1 LPNPSV
7 ASGFASGVLSA
18 AFEYNVASGE
28 HGAVVVVAGSVQIAT
43 LTPAIGRPVG
53 PNTTSSL
60 REPCAAA
67 VAAHRIAHESTTP
80 IAFKIFTASIQTPTR
95 NPPDSRSLVG

>member
-1 LPNPSV
+1 
-7 ASGFASGVLSA
+7 VLSA

-28 HGAVVVVAGSVQIAT
+28 HGAAVVVAGSLQIAT

-53 PNTTSSL
+53 PKTTSSL

-67 VAAHRIAHESTTP
+67 VVAVAAHRIAHSSIHP
-80 IAFKIFTASIQTPTR
+80 IAFNIFIIVPHAWCEICDAR
-95 NPPDSRSLVG
+95 AA